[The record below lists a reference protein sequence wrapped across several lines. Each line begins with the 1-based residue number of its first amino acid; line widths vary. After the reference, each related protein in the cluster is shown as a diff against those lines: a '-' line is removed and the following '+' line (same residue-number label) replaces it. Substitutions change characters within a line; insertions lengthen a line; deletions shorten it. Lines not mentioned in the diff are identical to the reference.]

1 MTRNYCIFSAQ
12 YLPHLGGVERY
23 TYNLS
28 KKLLENGNRVTIV
41 TSNVQKLPAYER
53 IMGVDVYRMPCFNLL
68 AGRYPI
74 LKLSSEFR
82 KINKKL
88 KSENF
93 DFVIVNTRF
102 YIHSLY
108 AAWFAKRKRI
118 ECVVI
123 EHGTSHLTIHNPF
136 WDKIGQIYEHGL
148 TFFVKCLCHRYY
160 GVSEACNEWLQHFN
174 IEAEGTLHNAIDL
187 KQINQILK
195 TSKKKFR
202 DQFSLSRDAV
212 IITFTGRLLK
222 EKGILTLIESV
233 KKINATYPEVYLFIA
248 GEGDLDIEIQGR
260 TNKNI
265 IQLGRLSFEDIIIL
279 LSESNIFCLPSDS
292 EGFSTSI
299 LEAAA
304 CNNYI
309 ITTRRGGAGELLL
322 NDQYGL
328 VIDHNDFESVYHAIL
343 CTIQNK
349 EKLQQAT
356 ALTYEQLIHNF
367 TWGIIAD
374 KVEKL

>member
-123 EHGTSHLTIHNPF
+123 
-136 WDKIGQIYEHGL
+136 D
-148 TFFVKCLCHRYY
+148 
-160 GVSEACNEWLQHFN
+160 
-174 IEAEGTLHNAIDL
+174 
-187 KQINQILK
+187 
-195 TSKKKFR
+195 
-202 DQFSLSRDAV
+202 
-212 IITFTGRLLK
+212 
-222 EKGILTLIESV
+222 
-233 KKINATYPEVYLFIA
+233 
-248 GEGDLDIEIQGR
+248 
-260 TNKNI
+260 
-265 IQLGRLSFEDIIIL
+265 SFHVL
-279 LSESNIFCLPSDS
+279 
-292 EGFSTSI
+292 
-299 LEAAA
+299 
-304 CNNYI
+304 
-309 ITTRRGGAGELLL
+309 
-322 NDQYGL
+322 
-328 VIDHNDFESVYHAIL
+328 
-343 CTIQNK
+343 
-349 EKLQQAT
+349 
-356 ALTYEQLIHNF
+356 
-367 TWGIIAD
+367 
-374 KVEKL
+374 